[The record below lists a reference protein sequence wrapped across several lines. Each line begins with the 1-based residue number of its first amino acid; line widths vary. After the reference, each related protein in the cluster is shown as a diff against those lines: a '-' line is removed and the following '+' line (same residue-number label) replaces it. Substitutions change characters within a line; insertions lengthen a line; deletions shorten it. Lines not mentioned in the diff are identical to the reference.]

1 MKLLTKNTDYAVR
14 ALLVLSSDPGK
25 YISARDVADEQRMP
39 YQFTRKILN
48 QLINSG
54 YVISRDGAGGGF
66 RLIEDPDSIK
76 LVELIG
82 IFQGRI
88 QLSECMF
95 RNKLCHNR
103 DTCVLRENIKRIE
116 RIIEDEF
123 REITIGSLL
132 DQMRKKNER

>member
-1 MKLLTKNTDYAVR
+1 
-14 ALLVLSSDPGK
+14 
-25 YISARDVADEQRMP
+25 MP